1 MLVWVFLPVA
11 WAQGRERA
19 AVHQLP
25 SAFRASLRGR
35 GRRELVLR
43 SCKGRQMGRISQMR
57 VNVKKENLGPPRSEV
72 PISRSLLEAL
82 PRLQ

>member
-1 MLVWVFLPVA
+1 
-11 WAQGRERA
+11 
-19 AVHQLP
+19 
-25 SAFRASLRGR
+25 
-35 GRRELVLR
+35 
-43 SCKGRQMGRISQMR
+43 MR